1 MFAVSGEG
9 NPNPRPAF
17 HHPSAESKQYRR
29 FYVVSP
35 IPKEHV
41 KIPSRNIKIILAG
54 GSLKPTILKRFT
66 ELKLEAGQ
74 CAPRYEPF
82 SIYCCI

>member
-1 MFAVSGEG
+1 MFAVSSEG
-9 NPNPRPAF
+9 NQNPRPAF